1 MNLKAR
7 HYIDLIIVLT
17 QKEMKVKY
25 KNSFLGYLWSV
36 ANPLA
41 FAFVFFIAFKVVMR
55 VQMEDYALFLIAGLF
70 PWQWFANSI
79 NASPLIF
86 VANASIIKKVSFSR
100 QVLSISTVLL
110 DMLHFI
116 LAIPVII
123 IFMFIYHKSISP
135 TWLIGIPILLFIQFI
150 LIYGLSLI
158 ISSVNLFFR
167 DLERLT
173 AILTTLIF
181 YFTPIIY
188 SEEMIPEKFR
198 ALINLNPLGPLMMS
212 WRNLFLFGS
221 LDALSLLVS
230 FAYSIL
236 FLLIGLGV
244 YNRLSHKF
252 TEVL

>member
-1 MNLKAR
+1 
-7 HYIDLIIVLT
+7 
-17 QKEMKVKY
+17 MKVKY

-100 QVLSISTVLL
+100 QVLPISTVLL

-123 IFMFIYHKSISP
+123 VFMFIYHKSISP

-158 ISSVNLFFR
+158 ISSANLFFR

-188 SEEMIPEKFR
+188 SEEMIPEEFR

-236 FLLIGLGV
+236 FLLVGLGV